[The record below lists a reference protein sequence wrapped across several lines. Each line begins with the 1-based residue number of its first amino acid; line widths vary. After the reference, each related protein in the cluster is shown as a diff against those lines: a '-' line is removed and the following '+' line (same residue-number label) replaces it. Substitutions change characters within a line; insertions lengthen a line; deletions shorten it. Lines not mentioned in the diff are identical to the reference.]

1 MLDLRDTPEV
11 AVEGDNEVQVADMW
25 GKAGGK
31 GKGARSSSDGLG
43 QNSYFVLVNKRKPI
57 LSDKDRRVVRRAE
70 RRLEAA
76 GSGV

>member
-1 MLDLRDTPEV
+1 MLYFRDTLEV
-11 AVEGDNEVQVADMW
+11 TVEGDNEVQVADMW

-31 GKGARSSSDGLG
+31 SARSSSNGLG

-57 LSDKDRRVVRRAE
+57 LSDKDRRVVRRPE
-70 RRLEAA
+70 RRLKAA